1 LVCNASGCAMATT
14 SRLRDGRYRLDSCVS
29 VEAPHSEQ
37 KATIAS
43 WLTTDRSQLGAI
55 GTVLDVADYQLMLVE
70 SPDVLAAELKAAVR
84 WRLKDIIDF
93 PLEDAVV
100 DVFGIP
106 EPARRTGAKMMYA
119 IAAKRQAIEEHIS
132 IVKAV
137 TPRFDVID
145 IPELALRNL
154 AAQLP
159 EAADGLILLWLN
171 AQSAQLLVIKQST
184 LYLARTVQFTQNKA
198 LSLRSEVPDVD
209 AIALELQRS
218 TDYFESHY
226 EQTPISHLIIAPH
239 NEHADMLAAEL
250 VNQTSM
256 RIQTIDLSRALTIAP
271 GVEAASRSSLLAIG
285 AALRDDQIKL

>member
-1 LVCNASGCAMATT
+1 MATT
-14 SRLRDGRYRLDSCVS
+14 SRLGDGRYRLESYAS
-29 VEAPHSEQ
+29 TKASPAEQ

-43 WLTTDRSQLGAI
+43 WLAADRSELGSV
-55 GTVLDVADYQLMLVE
+55 GTVLDAGDYQLLLVE

-106 EPARRTGAKMMYA
+106 EPVRRTGAKMMYA
-119 IAAKRQAIEEHIS
+119 IAAKRQAIQDHVAT
-132 IVKAV
+132 VKAV

-159 EAADGLILLWLN
+159 EAESGLILLWLN
-171 AQSAQLLVIKQST
+171 EQSAQLLVFKGST
-184 LYLARTVQFTQNKA
+184 LYLARTVQFTQQRGQSANA
-198 LSLRSEVPDVD
+198 GVPDVD

-226 EQTPISHLIIAPH
+226 EQAPIGHLIIAPH
-239 NEHADMLAAEL
+239 NEHADMLAAAL
-250 VNQTSM
+250 VEQTSM
-256 RIQTIDLSRALTIAP
+256 RIQTIDLSRALTVVP
-271 GVEAASRSSLLAIG
+271 DVYQASRSTLLAIG
-285 AALRDDQIKL
+285 AAMRDDQIKL